1 MHQSPTTLLH
11 PPLHTVHAELGAR
24 FTGFAG
30 WSMPLRYGSETAE
43 HRAVRERAGLFDL
56 SHMGQLEVSG
66 PHAAAALDHALV
78 GHLSAV
84 PVGGARYTMLC
95 DETGGVL
102 DDLVA
107 YRLAADRYLLVT
119 NAVNT
124 RTALAA
130 LHLRCAGHAATVADH
145 TAERAIIAVQG
156 PRAADTVRAV
166 VGAEPTRLRYYTATA
181 VDVGG
186 RPAIVARTGYTGE
199 DGFEFFLR
207 AADAEDVW
215 RALLAAGAGHGLTP
229 AGLACRD
236 TLRIEA
242 GMPLYGCELHQG
254 VTPFE
259 AGLGRVVS
267 FTKPGDFVGRAALAE
282 RRDAGAATVL
292 VGLTGTGRRVPRT
305 GHPVV
310 ALADGVPAR
319 PVGVVTSGALSPALD
334 RPVAMAH
341 VHADA
346 IEARS
351 RLGVVVRGTT
361 EPVRTTPLPFYR
373 RPR

>member
-11 PPLHTVHAELGAR
+11 PPLHATHAQLGAR

-66 PHAAAALDHALV
+66 PRAPAALDHALV

-84 PVGGARYTMLC
+84 PVGRARYTMLC

-124 RTALAA
+124 GTALAELRA
-130 LHLRCAGHAATVADH
+130 RCAGPGATVTDH

-156 PRAADTVRAV
+156 PRAADTVEAL
-166 VGAEPTRLRYYTATA
+166 VGAESTRLGYYTATEL
-181 VDVGG
+181 DVGG
-186 RPAIVARTGYTGE
+186 RPAVVARTGYTGE
-199 DGFEFFLR
+199 DGFEFFVR
-207 AADAEDVW
+207 AGDAVDTW
-215 RALLAAGAGHGLTP
+215 RELLATGVGYGLTP

-242 GMPLYGCELHQG
+242 GMPLYGFELHRG

-292 VGLTGTGRRVPRT
+292 VGLTGTGRRVPRP

-310 ALADGVPAR
+310 ALADGGTAE
-319 PVGVVTSGALSPALD
+319 PVGVVTSGALSPVLN
-334 RPVAMAH
+334 RPVAMAR
-341 VHADA
+341 VHPDTVGAW
-346 IEARS
+346 S
-351 RLGVVVRGTT
+351 RLGVVIRGDT
-361 EPVRTTPLPFYR
+361 EPVEITRLPFYR
-373 RPR
+373 RAR